1 MFVQIYAEK
10 TTLFPHPF
18 AGEGSA
24 AVRGGGQRRT
34 VTCAARHR
42 KFIIKPTDK
51 SCGCGVKIIDTAVQS
66 PETVFQNLIKSGK
79 HVCEELVPRIPSSSS

>member
-1 MFVQIYAEK
+1 MLRKLHYFLTRSPEREA
-10 TTLFPHPF
+10 LRF
-18 AGEGSA
+18 G
-24 AVRGGGQRRT
+24 GGGQRRT